1 MHVLSAVGQL
11 VSGQKK
17 GPRLGH
23 RSLGLAGVST
33 VMLDQVTWGVNVD
46 GEVGGLNPG
55 HSIV

>member
-1 MHVLSAVGQL
+1 MLSVVGQL
-11 VSGQKK
+11 VPGQKT

-23 RSLGLAGVST
+23 RSLRLAGVST

-55 HSIV
+55 HSII